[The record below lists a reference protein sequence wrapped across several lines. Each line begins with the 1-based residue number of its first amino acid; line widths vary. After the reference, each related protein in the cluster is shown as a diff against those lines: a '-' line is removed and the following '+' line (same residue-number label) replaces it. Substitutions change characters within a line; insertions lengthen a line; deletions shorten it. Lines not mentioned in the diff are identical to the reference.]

1 MSVEGRTQ
9 DAGTSHSPP
18 SGGDEKACAAEK
30 AEKEQKEG
38 KRKTR
43 RDGPVEAGGGG
54 QAGKGE
60 VRRTVQHVA
69 AAA

>member
-1 MSVEGRTQ
+1 MSVEGQTQ

-18 SGGDEKACAAEK
+18 SGGDEKGCGAEK

-43 RDGPVEAGGGG
+43 
-54 QAGKGE
+54 
-60 VRRTVQHVA
+60 
-69 AAA
+69 